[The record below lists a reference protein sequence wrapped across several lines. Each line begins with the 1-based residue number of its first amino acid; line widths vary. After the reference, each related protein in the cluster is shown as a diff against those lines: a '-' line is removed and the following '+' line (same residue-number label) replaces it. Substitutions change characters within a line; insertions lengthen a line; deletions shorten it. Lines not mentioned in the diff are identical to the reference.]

1 MNTILQ
7 EFVKGKL
14 GRYAEPQRAGTPRG
28 DRIGFPK
35 VKYNAALLQLTNFQQ
50 TTIASDLK
58 VSCGLL
64 YKWRWEQEFKELV
77 DKLHIEFTDVFMRTV
92 RAKCQEKQ
100 RLDAK
105 FFAKP
110 IDEIATT
117 RMPTVSYDEFRDAGN
132 YGHRL
137 RSEIRK
143 EFDKVLQEA
152 IEKNDIPLM
161 ATLFDVAYVLTYYS
175 LVADGIPPDEAQRH
189 AREQYDLA
197 SLKDKANSVI
207 LREIKAILMR
217 PAISDDERKRG
228 VYWVSVLERL
238 FEGK

>member
-1 MNTILQ
+1 M
-7 EFVKGKL
+7 
-14 GRYAEPQRAGTPRG
+14 
-28 DRIGFPK
+28 
-35 VKYNAALLQLTNFQQ
+35 
-50 TTIASDLK
+50 
-58 VSCGLL
+58 
-64 YKWRWEQEFKELV
+64 
-77 DKLHIEFTDVFMRTV
+77 
-92 RAKCQEKQ
+92 
-100 RLDAK
+100 
-105 FFAKP
+105 
-110 IDEIATT
+110 
-117 RMPTVSYDEFRDAGN
+117 
-132 YGHRL
+132 

-161 ATLFDVAYVLTYYS
+161 ATLFDVDYVVTYYS

-189 AREQYDLA
+189 ARAQYDLA